1 MEGQNKNPSFFP
13 PDRMNAAL
21 RRCTTSVAVVTIV
34 RDNCHDIP
42 CQLTRTI
49 VTIATHPEQAVFSGW
64 LARQGLTKRPWAT
77 HSLAASIPIGGNGR
91 QCLPRPPRA
100 QHELGIGRQEMA
112 AGRPQRTTL
121 WPARRQTPSARYSPL
136 AQLRCISY
144 CSVSSATTFGP
155 RTRSLGERPLLT
167 SMLMPSLS
175 PVVTCRR
182 W

>member
-77 HSLAASIPIGGNGR
+77 HSLAASIPIGGSWR
-91 QCLPRPPRA
+91 QCHPRAPRA
-100 QHELGIGRQEMA
+100 QHEQGIGRQEMA
-112 AGRPQRTTL
+112 AGRY
-121 WPARRQTPSARYSPL
+121 APL